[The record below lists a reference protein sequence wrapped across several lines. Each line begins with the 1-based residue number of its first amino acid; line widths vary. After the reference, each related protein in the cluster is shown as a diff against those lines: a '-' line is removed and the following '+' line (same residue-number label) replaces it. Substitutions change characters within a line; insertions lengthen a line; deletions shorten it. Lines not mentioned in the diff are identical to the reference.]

1 MIALTVATAL
11 QRLSEVSKAGVK
23 LVVSDQ
29 GLVLKAGRCK
39 PFLVGYVDSIGSLV
53 DSAVVGSALNRAYPV
68 DTQEIMIILGVRGD

>member
-23 LVVSDQ
+23 LDVSDQ

-39 PFLVGYVDSIGSLV
+39 PFLVGYVDAIGSLV
-53 DSAVVGSALNRAYPV
+53 DSAAVASALNYANTWLWR
-68 DTQEIMIILGVRGD
+68 QS